1 MSGELS
7 QSASASSVIAPG
19 MKYALSAY
27 EICAKE
33 LLMPRNW
40 NGYLVR
46 ALNELAS
53 VYRAAKPGDALP
65 PTAISSGRQR
75 RRKHKQQPD
84 RNSKNGLNL
93 PNLSVHADNMI
104 AQTGSGDEDHVSKT

>member
-1 MSGELS
+1 MS
-7 QSASASSVIAPG
+7 
-19 MKYALSAY
+19 
-27 EICAKE
+27 
-33 LLMPRNW
+33 RNW
-40 NGYLVR
+40 NGYLVK

-53 VYRAAKPGDALP
+53 VYRAAKPSDPIPAS
-65 PTAISSGRQR
+65 AMSSRNYR

-93 PNLSVHADNMI
+93 PHLSVRADNMI